1 MTFTKTDIK
10 LAYIKLK
17 SYVYYDN
24 TDLLLRRQLVEFE
37 TSIGKDFLFNNPSS
51 HYNIGGDLFDY
62 KYSFTLEEKFDRIA
76 TELNDF
82 HKGSK
87 FFEAILSDIDINF
100 YPKKIKAP
108 KEDDNFIS
116 NVRIKEKYEIERVT
130 PFIDAPIELTL
141 LLFCG

>member
-1 MTFTKTDIK
+1 MAFTKADIK
-10 LAYIKLK
+10 QAYIKLK

-24 TDLLLRRQLVEFE
+24 TDIILRRQLVEFE

-51 HYNIGGDLFDY
+51 YYNIGGYIFGY
-62 KYSFTLEEKFDRIA
+62 KYSFTLEEKFERIT

-87 FFEAILSDIDINF
+87 FFEAILSGIDINF

-108 KEDDNFIS
+108 KEDCVFQPNRPHHSDF
-116 NVRIKEKYEIERVT
+116 V
-130 PFIDAPIELTL
+130 
-141 LLFCG
+141 